1 MRISDCLVGGTW
13 VGKKSTELWRNRS
26 GLMNPGWKE
35 LIIWAAAGALYGQE
49 DVLKSSEMLCA
60 QERHRACFK
69 KASCFR
75 YKLLRMFPE
84 ILQNW
89 HWQEAAPCLSLS
101 SFPHW
106 RHYPVLWH
114 SREVLRSTDLKGEE
128 YVDPVPF
135 CIGRLQFWCNE
146 WVNLL
151 FISCVGK
158 RMDWMIDGQGDFS
171 WGEQREAVVCY
182 HSMA

>member
-75 YKLLRMFPE
+75 CKLLRMFPE

-89 HWQEAAPCLSLS
+89 HWQEAAHVSHFPLFHTGDIILFYDIAGRSLGLQT
-101 SFPHW
+101 W
-106 RHYPVLWH
+106 KERNMWIQYP
-114 SREVLRSTDLKGEE
+114 SAS
-128 YVDPVPF
+128 
-135 CIGRLQFWCNE
+135 
-146 WVNLL
+146 
-151 FISCVGK
+151 
-158 RMDWMIDGQGDFS
+158 GDYNS
-171 WGEQREAVVCY
+171 DVMSG
-182 HSMA
+182 